1 MGRCSVSFGG
11 KDPSSV
17 LPAWIKKRRIKLGE
31 LHEIKRQMRQGGLH
45 TVCEEAKCP
54 NRSECFSQG
63 TATFLINGRVCTRN
77 CGYCSIGHGRPI
89 ALDPEEPQQLIEAVV
104 AMKLKHVVITAV
116 DRDDLP
122 DGGAETFVECIRG
135 LRGLAKPPTI
145 EVLTSDFRGDLEQVD
160 RILAEAPDVYNH
172 NLETVRR
179 LYREIR
185 RSGQYAW
192 AIEVLRRVAERAPN
206 VLPKSGLMVGLGERR
221 QEIEEALQDLADAGC
236 RVVTI
241 GQYLQPTPE
250 QVPVERF
257 WTPEE
262 FEELVAVGEKLGL
275 DIIAGP
281 FVRSSYRA
289 EEAFLSVSS
298 G

>member
-1 MGRCSVSFGG
+1 MGRGPMSFGG
-11 KDPSSV
+11 RAPSSI
-17 LPAWIKKRRIKLGE
+17 LPHWIKKRRIKLGE

-54 NRSECFSQG
+54 NRSECFSRG

-77 CGYCSIGHGRPI
+77 CGYCSIAHGRPV
-89 ALDPEEPQQLIEAVV
+89 ASELDEPKQLIEAAI
-104 AMKLKHVVITAV
+104 AMKLRHVVITSV

-135 LRGLAKPPTI
+135 LRELDQPLTI
-145 EVLTSDFRGDLEQVD
+145 EVLTPDFHGDMEQVD

-179 LYREIR
+179 LYRKVR
-185 RSGQYAW
+185 RSGRYDW
-192 AIEVLRRVAERAPN
+192 AIEVLQHVAAQAPD
-206 VLPKSGLMVGLGERR
+206 VLPKSGLMVGLGEKR
-221 QEIEEALQDLADAGC
+221 QEIEEALQDLAQAGC

-262 FEELVAVGEKLGL
+262 FEELELIGRNLNL
-275 DIIAGP
+275 DVLAGP

-289 EEAFLSVSS
+289 EEAFLKISN